1 MSAHFALAYRTVV
14 FWHRVGTLRHSD
26 TLSAICLSRPPW
38 MNFPATSPD
47 IYHPGNRMRRKDAST
62 AFNGRSDSST
72 AEWMK
77 VGVHFHL
84 FSAEGWVWGLTMSS
98 PVAGFVSVQLS
109 AMAGISATGFRRR
122 VGASSAAMQSVGI
135 RWPRSESS
143 GLPTFERLRS
153 QSPFHTAEPQP
164 TYGS

>member
-1 MSAHFALAYRTVV
+1 MSAHIALAYRTVV

-84 FSAEGWVWGLTMSS
+84 FPAEGWVLGTDYEFAGGRLCQRPVVGNGWNKCDWFSS
-98 PVAGFVSVQLS
+98 EGW
-109 AMAGISATGFRRR
+109 R
-122 VGASSAAMQSVGI
+122 
-135 RWPRSESS
+135 
-143 GLPTFERLRS
+143 FERSDAIGRHQMAS
-153 QSPFHTAEPQP
+153 I
-164 TYGS
+164 